1 MLVIINGS
9 PMEQGLR
16 WGDLLSTFLFVLGA
30 NVLNRL
36 MNNAVL
42 EGLVKGI
49 SIGRQCVN
57 FSNLQFIDDI
67 ILFAPAKK
75 EVLLNMRRILD

>member
-36 MNNAVL
+36 MNNVVL
-42 EGLVKGI
+42 EGLVK
-49 SIGRQCVN
+49 VFLLEDN
-57 FSNLQFIDDI
+57 
-67 ILFAPAKK
+67 
-75 EVLLNMRRILD
+75 VLIFLTFNSLMT